1 MKILFVCLGNICRSP
16 LARGIMADK
25 IEKLGLE
32 AETDSAGF
40 ESFHRGEPA
49 DPRSLGVAAAH
60 GIDLSGH
67 VARMYTVKDFDRFDR
82 IYVMDRNN
90 YEDVINLAR
99 DQADEQKVDFILNL
113 VQPGENRQVP
123 DPWYDGKDNFE
134 KTFKLLYE
142 ACEQLARE
150 IAADHQYYK
159 SIQP

>member
-16 LARGIMADK
+16 LARGIMEQK
-25 IEKLGLE
+25 IKSLGIE

-40 ESFHRGEPA
+40 ESFHRGDPA
-49 DPRSLGVAAAH
+49 DPRSIAVAVTH

-67 VARMYTVKDFDRFDR
+67 VARMFTARDFDLFDR

-90 YEDVINLAR
+90 YEDVMNLAR
-99 DQADEQKVDFILNL
+99 GIEDEQKVDFILN
-113 VQPGENRQVP
+113 VITPRQNRQVP
-123 DPWYDGKDNFE
+123 DPWYGGRDNFE
-134 KTFKLLYE
+134 KTYKLLNE

-150 IAADHQYYK
+150 IATDQQYYK